1 MNNKSQNHMKI
12 FLYSSTWMTYSVNLI
27 KLSSFLPARNN
38 SPKKGLKNTEI
49 SQPLRNWRLLLSDDS
64 ILWRSKTATAAMI
77 EIPIKTTN

>member
-1 MNNKSQNHMKI
+1 MNDIFCKFDKI
-12 FLYSSTWMTYSVNLI
+12 KQLFTST
-27 KLSSFLPARNN
+27 KQLS
-38 SPKKGLKNTEI
+38 KKRFKNTEI